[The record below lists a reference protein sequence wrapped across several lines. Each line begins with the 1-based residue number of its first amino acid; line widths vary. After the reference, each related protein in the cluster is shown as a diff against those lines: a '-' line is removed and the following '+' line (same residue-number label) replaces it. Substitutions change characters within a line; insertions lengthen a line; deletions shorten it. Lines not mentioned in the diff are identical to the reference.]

1 MAAKQNTLFVGALA
15 KGLKVL
21 RAFDDTASELSLS
34 ELATR
39 CGLDKS
45 ATQRLANTLHLEGM
59 LDKDPETRRFRP
71 SHAWLEMAYAY
82 SWSNPLI
89 SQAQPRLIDLS
100 LKLGETIN
108 LAEQSGNHII
118 YVSRLPCRRTNFAAS
133 LVGRRIPALHTS
145 AGRAM
150 LATRSKSERAQAV
163 AEWPLHAYTPHT
175 TTDRAALLDA
185 IELSAQQGYA
195 VAREQMFQNEVG
207 IAAPIYNSDG
217 RAYAAVQ
224 CSVSAH
230 LWDEAAILTEIL
242 PLLQDTANAI
252 TPGPRRFNAE
262 LS

>member
-1 MAAKQNTLFVGALA
+1 MTAKQNTLFVGALA
-15 KGLKVL
+15 KGIKIL
-21 RAFDDTASELSLS
+21 RAFDDNASELSLS
-34 ELATR
+34 ELAQR
-39 CGLDKS
+39 SGLDKS

-59 LDKDPETRRFRP
+59 LDKDPHTRRFRP

-100 LKLGETIN
+100 LKLGETVN
-108 LAEQSGNHII
+108 LAEQSSDHII

-163 AEWPLHAYTPHT
+163 AEWPLRVHTPHT
-175 TTDRAALLDA
+175 TTDRAILLEI
-185 IELSAQQGYA
+185 IERSAQQGYA
-195 VAREQMFQNEVG
+195 VAHEQLLHNEYG

-230 LWDEAAILTEIL
+230 QWDEPRILSEIL

-252 TPGPRRFNAE
+252 TPGPSRLNQC
-262 LS
+262 